1 MSKIFFHFLFTCTQ
15 NPESRALEPGIG
27 KRTRNRGGEGDQLIS
42 PLPQESRVKNH
53 KLPMPMCERERRT
66 DERAPPSL
74 ASASASSASAIIAI
88 RHSDCHVCLAH
99 DGPSP
104 SQLSTSIFSSL
115 ASLRVVVVVAQAQS
129 TKHKKRTRK
138 KRGDEQ
144 QQHTS
149 YR

>member
-1 MSKIFFHFLFTCTQ
+1 
-15 NPESRALEPGIG
+15 
-27 KRTRNRGGEGDQLIS
+27 
-42 PLPQESRVKNH
+42 
-53 KLPMPMCERERRT
+53 MCERERERRT

-74 ASASASSASAIIAI
+74 ASASASASSASAIIAI

-115 ASLRVVVVVAQAQS
+115 ASLRVVVAQAQS